1 MADTDVP
8 QIRVISFKTSYVQL
22 PLKGDPVTEKCD
34 LKGYKLDASGR
45 RLTELQE
52 EDWVT
57 YSPKHSPLATR
68 TTERVRLMI
77 PDPEKMGND
86 QDGEK
91 LRFMTYRW
99 NQIEPAYLAF
109 KAGRDI
115 PINGTPL
122 AAWAGVSPEQ
132 ADVLRVSGIRTVEEV
147 RDMTEGQADKVHLP
161 NMRDMR
167 KQAKLFL
174 ENTDVAKAAEREA
187 AKDAVIEEMAAQN
200 ASMAER
206 MAAMETLLE
215 ERTNPKPKA
224 KDAA

>member
-1 MADTDVP
+1 MADTEIP
-8 QIRVISFKTSYVQL
+8 QIRVIAFKTSYDKL
-22 PLKGDPVTEKCD
+22 PVKGDPETEKCD
-34 LKGYKLDASGR
+34 AKGYKIDASGR
-45 RLTELQE
+45 RLMELQP

-77 PDPEKMGND
+77 PDPEKMGED

-99 NQIEPAYLAF
+99 NQIEPAYEAF

-115 PINGTPL
+115 PVNGTPL
-122 AAWAGVSPEQ
+122 AAWSGVTPEQ
-132 ADVLRVSGIRTVEEV
+132 ADVFRVAGIRTVEEV
-147 RDMTEGQADKVHLP
+147 RDLTEGQADKVRLP

-174 ENTDVAKAAEREA
+174 ENTDAAKAAEREA
-187 AKDAVIEEMAAQN
+187 QKDAQIEA
-200 ASMAER
+200 MAER
-206 MAAMETLLE
+206 MAAMEALLE
-215 ERTNPKPKA
+215 ERTQPAKVKEKA
-224 KDAA
+224 A